1 MEDNLLNNEN
11 VTQEVQEND
20 SQYLIDTINEMKQN
34 MVSKEKY
41 DRLVAENK
49 GLADA
54 LKTGQQVTLVEPEK
68 EVDIDELRAELYGGS
83 RSKTMPNIEY
93 VQKTLQLRQALIDK
107 GEPDPFMP
115 NGHEYQYDQRDQDT
129 ANLIAD
135 TLQQCLDRAQGD
147 NNVFT
152 AEFLRNMK
160 DDNPLKNLRGQR
172 K

>member
-20 SQYLIDTINEMKQN
+20 SQYLIDTINEMKQT

>member
-1 MEDNLLNNEN
+1 MEQNELNEN
-11 VTQEVQEND
+11 VVETNEAQGND
-20 SQYLIDTINEMKQN
+20 SQYLIDTINEMKRT

-41 DRLVAENK
+41 DRLAAENK

-54 LKTGQQVTLVEPEK
+54 LKTGQQITLVEPEK

-93 VQKTLQLRQALIDK
+93 VEKTLQLRNALIER

-115 NGHEYQYDQRDQDT
+115 NGHDYQFDQRDQET

-160 DDNPLKNLRGQR
+160 DDTPLKNFRGR

>member
-1 MEDNLLNNEN
+1 MEQNELNEN
-11 VTQEVQEND
+11 VVETNDAQVND
-20 SQYLIDTINEMKQN
+20 SEYLINTIKELKANT
-34 MVSKEKY
+34 VSKEKY

-54 LKTGQQVTLVEPEK
+54 LKTGQQITLVEPEK

-93 VQKTLQLRQALIDK
+93 VEKTLQLRKALIER

-115 NGHEYQYDQRDQDT
+115 NGHDYQYDQRDQET

-160 DDNPLKNLRGQR
+160 DDTPLKNLRGR

>member
-1 MEDNLLNNEN
+1 MDNEQLTNEN
-11 VTQEVQEND
+11 VVEQQPQQND
-20 SQYLIDTINEMKQN
+20 SQYLIDTINELKAN
-34 MVSKEKY
+34 TVSKEKY

-54 LKTGQQVTLVEPEK
+54 LKTGGQVTLVNPEE
-68 EVDIDELRAELYGGS
+68 EVDVDELRSELYGGG

-93 VQKTLQLRQALIDK
+93 VEKTLKLRKALIER
-107 GEPDPFMP
+107 GEADPFMP

-129 ANLIAD
+129 ANMIAD

-152 AEFLRNMK
+152 AELMRNMK
-160 DDNPLKNLRGQR
+160 DDTPLKNLRGR

>member
-20 SQYLIDTINEMKQN
+20 SQYLIDTINEMKKT

-54 LKTGQQVTLVEPEK
+54 LKTGQQVTLVEPK
-68 EVDIDELRAELYGGS
+68 EEVNIDELRAELYGGS

-93 VQKTLQLRQALIDK
+93 VEKTLQLRKALIDK

-160 DDNPLKNLRGQR
+160 DDNPLKNLRGQ
-172 K
+172 KK

>member
-1 MEDNLLNNEN
+1 MEQNELNEN
-11 VTQEVQEND
+11 VVETNEAQGND
-20 SQYLIDTINEMKQN
+20 SEYLINTIKELKANT
-34 MVSKEKY
+34 VSKEKY

-54 LKTGQQVTLVEPEK
+54 LKTGQQVTLVEPEQ
-68 EVDIDELRAELYGGS
+68 EVDIDELRSELYGGS

-93 VQKTLQLRQALIDK
+93 VEKTLQLRNALIER

-115 NGHEYQYDQRDQDT
+115 NGHDYQYDQRDQET
-129 ANLIAD
+129 ANMIAD

-152 AEFLRNMK
+152 AELMRNMK
-160 DDNPLKNLRGQR
+160 DDTPLKNLRGR